1 MNLIKNIIFV
11 TGKINAVLIIITQ
24 MVLAQV
30 SIALSHFIYIYSII
44 YMSFQLVMHSV
55 KFLYTINEEFNLKV
69 NPEWTQIKK
78 TKQK

>member
-30 SIALSHFIYIYSII
+30 SIALSHFIYIVLYI
-44 YMSFQLVMHSV
+44 YELSTCYALSKSFVHNKRRV
-55 KFLYTINEEFNLKV
+55 
-69 NPEWTQIKK
+69 
-78 TKQK
+78 